1 MKRIQVPSKST
12 GIFFPS
18 LPEATFAAILSEQWI
33 KQKSKI
39 LIVVSDSLTDAEI
52 LCEDIASLTQLHCSK
67 KLSLELYLLE
77 EDPVLSNPDSFDK
90 SCSKLSLLSALM
102 ELEHS
107 ENQRIII
114 ASTPDGIL
122 APCCPKEEKAKTQ
135 ISIHK
140 GMTLDFSSFQKQLH
154 DQLDYSSE
162 IVCEEPGQY
171 ALRGGLVDIYPVNT
185 NQPYRVDFFG
195 DEIDDIRV
203 FDPTSQRTIKSVK
216 EVTLSSAKP
225 ENECFQE
232 GAFLSYLEASTIW
245 AFIEP
250 EKLISNY
257 PLAFHQ
263 SAETKLKKADFSL
276 IWNRKKSLN
285 YYIGLSGINAG
296 KGILEKI
303 NEVQLSVSASS
314 QILNP
319 EQNNFF
325 TADEGRYRK
334 SYLFELLNKQDAG
347 NKVIISAGANAE
359 KKRILELIK
368 NESSLERLN
377 PEFIQIGLR
386 DGFTIVAK
394 DAGNFLPH
402 LQSDKKCGV
411 SLATAREILGRERS
425 RRPLRSQ
432 KARVLRK
439 NVDQALDFSELIS
452 GDFLVHHQHGICR
465 FDNLGKIENDGSVEE
480 TITVEFADGL
490 MLHVPLQESHL
501 LSRYIGLQKAKPKLA
516 RLGGKLWAKTKQAA
530 ETAAMI

>member
-18 LPEATFAAILSEQWI
+18 LPESTFAAILSEQWI

-232 GAFLSYLEASTIW
+232 GAF
-245 AFIEP
+245 
-250 EKLISNY
+250 
-257 PLAFHQ
+257 
-263 SAETKLKKADFSL
+263 
-276 IWNRKKSLN
+276 
-285 YYIGLSGINAG
+285 
-296 KGILEKI
+296 
-303 NEVQLSVSASS
+303 
-314 QILNP
+314 
-319 EQNNFF
+319 
-325 TADEGRYRK
+325 
-334 SYLFELLNKQDAG
+334 
-347 NKVIISAGANAE
+347 
-359 KKRILELIK
+359 
-368 NESSLERLN
+368 
-377 PEFIQIGLR
+377 
-386 DGFTIVAK
+386 
-394 DAGNFLPH
+394 
-402 LQSDKKCGV
+402 
-411 SLATAREILGRERS
+411 
-425 RRPLRSQ
+425 
-432 KARVLRK
+432 
-439 NVDQALDFSELIS
+439 
-452 GDFLVHHQHGICR
+452 
-465 FDNLGKIENDGSVEE
+465 
-480 TITVEFADGL
+480 
-490 MLHVPLQESHL
+490 
-501 LSRYIGLQKAKPKLA
+501 
-516 RLGGKLWAKTKQAA
+516 
-530 ETAAMI
+530 